1 MPEKRIKSPSDEL
14 IILPKEVKKHL
25 SSAGKTELAVLI
37 GIFAD
42 PCKSIAEVSRETGIP
57 IGEAEK
63 AYAFW
68 RGAGIIVEEEVKTE
82 HRYTSDTSSYRNYSS
97 DDISTALEGRDEFRS
112 LCDFA
117 AARLGKI
124 LTKNDYSSLLY
135 LYDFVA
141 IPQAVICGVIEYCCS
156 IDKKSMQYIFK
167 KSVALFEDGID
178 SYEKFELYLAE
189 RERVNSDIGRIRR
202 LIGAGERALTSKE
215 DKMFENW
222 LGVWRMPFD
231 LIQLAFEKTIDN
243 TGKFSVTYMNSI
255 LKRWFE
261 GGVTTVEDVEKGS
274 GSGSGFNGMA
284 SSINDD
290 LIAAAL
296 AKGFDEMGED
306 E

>member
-1 MPEKRIKSPSDEL
+1 MKQFMDRDFLLSTPTAVTLYRDYAAAMPLVDYHCHID
-14 IILPKEVKKHL
+14 PKEIWENRQFENLTQIWLGGDHYKWRAMRGNGVP
-25 SSAGKTELAVLI
+25 EEFI
-37 GIFAD
+37 
-42 PCKSIAEVSRETGIP
+42 TG
-57 IGEAEK
+57 
-63 AYAFW
+63 
-68 RGAGIIVEEEVKTE
+68 
-82 HRYTSDTSSYRNYSS
+82 
-97 DDISTALEGRDEFRS
+97 GR
-112 LCDFA
+112 
-117 AARLGKI
+117 
-124 LTKNDYSSLLY
+124 
-135 LYDFVA
+135 
-141 IPQAVICGVIEYCCS
+141 
-156 IDKKSMQYIFK
+156 
-167 KSVALFEDGID
+167 D

-274 GSGSGFNGMA
+274 GSGSGFKGMA